1 MNKRQ
6 QYANQLL
13 SLNFISD
20 WVPNRQANDLIPWVC
35 FMPPGK
41 VT

>member
-1 MNKRQ
+1 MNKCQ
-6 QYANQLL
+6 QHANQLL

-20 WVPNRQANDLIPWVC
+20 CAPNRQANDLIPWV
-35 FMPPGK
+35 FFVPLGK